1 MPYDLTSEW
10 NVVNKTS
17 KQKITRDIEIRNK
30 LTVTRGEE
38 TKGIT
43 GERKKEILPFS
54 TAWMD
59 LESIL
64 LSEISQVVKDKC
76 HMISPISGT

>member
-38 TKGIT
+38 TKGLT
-43 GERKKEILPFS
+43 GERKRGKGRQGTCIK
-54 TAWMD
+54 D
-59 LESIL
+59 LWTKPKVGRIEGGR
-64 LSEISQVVKDKC
+64 C
-76 HMISPISGT
+76 G

>member
-43 GERKKEILPFS
+43 GKKEGEGSSRNMYKGP
-54 TAWMD
+54 MD
-59 LESIL
+59 KAKGGS
-64 LSEISQVVKDKC
+64 D
-76 HMISPISGT
+76 